1 MLQKFSVNDVYF
13 YTTVQVRITE
23 HPEAITG
30 YVGRSASISC
40 TARGIPSLTILWYK
54 SGENKS
60 IMEGPDIN
68 ITVTV
73 RAPVYE
79 STLTYLDLTPSD
91 AGAYFCVA
99 MNNLTS
105 GVFEVTSNS
114 AILTVVCKYRF
125 ERNLSQQTNISM
137 KYELLVCCYGNNSC
151 VYFYLHEGFKVKWMH
166 SLDLTFWQWNN
177 FSRKSC
183 LCVNN

>member
-1 MLQKFSVNDVYF
+1 VLQKFPVNDVYF
-13 YTTVQVRITE
+13 YTTVQVRITG

-54 SGENKS
+54 FGENES
-60 IMEGPDIN
+60 ITEGLDIN
-68 ITVTV
+68 ITVTD

-99 MNNLTS
+99 MNNLMS

-114 AILTVVCKYRF
+114 AMLTVVCKYRF
-125 ERNLSQQTNISM
+125 ERNLSQHQNF
-137 KYELLVCCYGNNSC
+137 YE
-151 VYFYLHEGFKVKWMH
+151 K
-166 SLDLTFWQWNN
+166 
-177 FSRKSC
+177 
-183 LCVNN
+183 